1 MEMQKAL
8 TILKGKLI
16 GDLFWDESIRK
27 IYATDASV
35 YRELPLAVAYP
46 KIKEDIVHL
55 IQFANENNT
64 SLIPRTA
71 GTSLAGQCVGAGI
84 VVDCSKYLFQIL
96 EVNVEEQWAIVQP
109 GVIRNQLNH
118 FIKDDGLF
126 FGPNTS
132 TANRAMIGGM
142 VGNNSC
148 GSYSIVYG
156 TTREHVLDLKCILS
170 DGSEAIFKAFDDNGL
185 KKKKSGVRFENKLYK
200 NVEQL
205 ISAEENITSIKNDY
219 PKAAVTRRN
228 TGYALDALLQ
238 NIEDKG
244 LFNLCDLI
252 TGSEGTL
259 CFITEIKIHLD
270 KLPPKHKRLV
280 CAHFNSIN
288 ESLAAVVPV
297 MKHQPRAVELM
308 DKIIL
313 DCTRASK
320 KYNSYRFFVEGEPE
334 GILVIE
340 VADDDENLADNKANE
355 IIETLKTAGFGYAYP
370 IVTGENIE
378 KVWALR
384 SAGLG
389 LLANIPGDAKAVAII
404 EDTAVAVEDLA
415 NYIKEFTSIMEE
427 FKQRSVYYAH
437 AGAGELHLRPI
448 LNLKKSEDVKQFK
461 AIGKAVAKLVK
472 KYKGSMSGEH
482 GDGRVRAEFIPDII
496 GKHNYQLCRK
506 VKQLFDPNNIFN
518 PGKIVDPLPMESNLR
533 YELDRKAPQIKTAF
547 RFGEG
552 QSVLQLAEKC
562 NGSGD
567 CRKMAFSG
575 GTMCPSYMATRNE
588 KDSTRARAN
597 LLREVLTNSEKENRF
612 DSEELK
618 DILDLCLS
626 CKGCTSECPSN
637 VDMPTLKSE
646 FLYNYYKANGTPL
659 AARLTANI
667 NNINR
672 MASLTPRLNNF
683 MMSNAFTSKMLK
695 KLLNLH
701 PNRKLPLLHPFTLIS
716 WFKKN
721 NQHLWVAQ
729 PAKGK
734 VYFLADEFTNFND
747 VEIGIKA
754 IKLLNRLGYVV
765 EIPGQFDSGRAHISM
780 GLLDYAKSNAEK
792 NIKKLSKVLSDE
804 TPMLGVEPPAVLPFR
819 EEYPKLVNENLVEQ
833 AKQVGS
839 QVLFVEEFIC
849 NEIEKGNIDISIFHN
864 DEKEILLHGHCHHK
878 AIADIN
884 QTQQMLSLPKNY
896 TVKQIAAGCC
906 GMAGFFGFE
915 KEHYDISMDIGE
927 LVLFPAVR
935 KAKAETIIALTGA
948 SCRLQVEDG
957 TDRVGLHP
965 VEVLFAALA

>member
-1 MEMQKAL
+1 MDKAL
-8 TILKGKLI
+8 QNLSENLVGEL
-16 GDLFWDESIRK
+16 LWNEVFRK

-46 KIKEDIVHL
+46 KLKEDIIAL
-55 IQFANENNT
+55 IHFANENKT

-71 GTSLAGQCVGAGI
+71 GTSLAGQCVGSGI
-84 VVDCSKYLFQIL
+84 VVDCSKYLYQIL

-118 FIKDDGLF
+118 FIKEDGLF

-156 TTREHVLDLKCILS
+156 TTREHVLELKCILS
-170 DGSEAIFKAFDDNGL
+170 DGSEVTYNAIDKVSLERKKA
-185 KKKKSGVRFENKLYK
+185 GVRLENKIYK
-200 NVEQL
+200 NIDAL
-205 ISAEENITSIKNDY
+205 LSNDENSTSIKKEY
-219 PKAAVTRRN
+219 PKESVTRRN
-228 TGYALDALLQ
+228 TGYALDALLK
-238 NIEDKG
+238 NHEANNKA
-244 LFNLCDLI
+244 FNLCDLI

-259 CFITEIKIHLD
+259 CFITEIKIHLE
-270 KLPPKHKRLV
+270 KLPPNHKYLI
-280 CAHFNSIN
+280 CAHFISVD
-288 ESLAAVVPV
+288 EALEAVVPV
-297 MKHQPRAVELM
+297 MAVEPRAVELM

-313 DCTRASK
+313 DCTKANK
-320 KYNSYRFFVEGEPE
+320 KYKPYRFFVEDDPAA
-334 GILVIE
+334 ILIIE
-340 VADDDENLADNKANE
+340 VADDDEKKAKQKVDE
-355 IIETLKTAGFGYAYP
+355 VIETLKAKNFGYAYP
-370 IVTGENIE
+370 IVSGSDIK
-378 KVWALR
+378 KVWDLR

-389 LLANIPGDAKAVAII
+389 LLANIPGDEKAVAII

-415 NYIKEFTSIMEE
+415 AYIKDFTAIMQTY
-427 FKQRSVYYAH
+427 KQRAVYYAH
-437 AGAGELHLRPI
+437 AGAGELHLRPL
-448 LNLKKSEDVKQFK
+448 LNLKKSADVEQFK
-461 AIGKAVAKLVK
+461 AIGKLVADLVK
-472 KYKGSMSGEH
+472 KYEGSMSGEH
-482 GDGRVRAEFIPDII
+482 GDGRVRAEFIPTII
-496 GKHNYQLCRK
+496 GEHNYKLCREI
-506 VKQLFDPNNIFN
+506 KQLFDPNNIFN
-518 PGKIVDPLPMESNLR
+518 PGKIVDPLPMDANLR
-533 YELDRKAPQIKTAF
+533 YEIDRAEPKIKTAF
-547 RFGEG
+547 RYGEG
-552 QSVLQLAEKC
+552 VSVLQAVEKC

-567 CRKMAFSG
+567 CRKLAFSG

-597 LLREVLTNSEKENRF
+597 LLREVLTNSEKENKF

-672 MASLTPRLNNF
+672 MASLTPGINNF
-683 MMSNAFTSKMLK
+683 MMSNPFVSSIIK
-695 KLLNLH
+695 KVLNLH
-701 PNRKLPLLHPFTLIS
+701 PNRKLPLLHPFTLIC

-721 NQHLWVAQ
+721 KKNLRVAQ

-734 VYFLADEFTNFND
+734 VFFMADEFTNFND

-765 EIPGQFDSGRAHISM
+765 DIPGQYDSGRAHISM

-792 NIKKLSKVLSDE
+792 NVKNLSKILTKE
-804 TPMLGVEPPAVLPFR
+804 TPMLGVEPPAVLPIR
-819 EEYPKLVNENLVEQ
+819 EEYPKLVDESLIEKSVEVGKNL
-833 AKQVGS
+833 
-839 QVLFVEEFIC
+839 LLVEEFIC
-849 NEIEKGNIDISIFHN
+849 NEMKKGKIDASVFH
-864 DEKEILLHGHCHHK
+864 DEEKEILLHGHCHHK
-878 AIADIN
+878 AIADIK
-884 QTQQMLSLPKNY
+884 QTEQMLSLPKNY
-896 TVKQIAAGCC
+896 TVKQSAAGCC

-915 KEHYDISMDIGE
+915 KEHYNISMDIGE
-927 LVLFPAVR
+927 LVLFPEVR
-935 KAKAETIIALTGA
+935 SAAKETIIALTGA

-957 TDRVGLHP
+957 TERVGLHP
-965 VEVLFAALA
+965 VEILFDALV